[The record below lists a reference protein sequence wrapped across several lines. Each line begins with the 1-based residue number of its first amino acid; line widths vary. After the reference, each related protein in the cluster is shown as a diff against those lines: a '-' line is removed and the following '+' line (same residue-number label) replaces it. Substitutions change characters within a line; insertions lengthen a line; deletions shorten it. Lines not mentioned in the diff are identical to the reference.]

1 MMFDT
6 LQALGSLDEVI
17 VATTSSRLPM
27 TRSSPT
33 GQKKKVLFHT
43 VGEPK
48 FIVT

>member
-33 GQKKKVLFHT
+33 GQKKKFSSIRLVNQNSS
-43 VGEPK
+43 
-48 FIVT
+48 